1 MNSNRENSVPV
12 DPDTETKSALKHGH
26 DAASYQRRLRL
37 RVMAKLML
45 LCAFVVV
52 VYVAL
57 ASFGTEDDVGSEG
70 TALKVTLTDLEP
82 GMMKSLVWE
91 SRPVLVYRR
100 TVEEIAALD
109 VAAVDDRGGVVDHG
123 GRDGRSD
130 RSDRSDRSGLDGRL
144 RDPAS
149 KKSKQPEWARSAY
162 RSREPEWF
170 VAIALGTDLGC
181 SLNFVPASESNFQ
194 GERWTGGFVD
204 TCRKARYDLSGR
216 VFKDQYATRN
226 LVIPVYSID
235 GDELVLG
242 RP

>member
-1 MNSNRENSVPV
+1 M
-12 DPDTETKSALKHGH
+12 DPETEPKSALKHGH
-26 DAASYQRRLRL
+26 DTASYQRRLRL
-37 RVMAKLML
+37 RVIAKLML
-45 LCAFVVV
+45 LCAFVVII
-52 VYVAL
+52 YVAL
-57 ASFGTEDDVGSEG
+57 ASFGTEDDAGSEA

-100 TVEEIAALD
+100 TAEEIAALD
-109 VAAVDDRGGVVDHG
+109 VAAVDERGGHDDRVE
-123 GRDGRSD
+123 RDE
-130 RSDRSDRSGLDGRL
+130 RL
-144 RDPAS
+144 QDPAS

-181 SLNFVPASESNFQ
+181 SLNFLPASESSFQ

>member
-1 MNSNRENSVPV
+1 MNSNRENSAPV
-12 DPDTETKSALKHGH
+12 DPETETKSALKLGH
-26 DAASYQRRLRL
+26 DTASYHRRLRL
-37 RVMAKLML
+37 RVIVKMMM
-45 LCAFVVV
+45 LCAFVVT
-52 VYVAL
+52 VYVGL
-57 ASFGTEDDVGSEG
+57 ASFSTEDDVGSER
-70 TALKVTLTDLEP
+70 TTLKVTLTDLEP

-100 TVEEIAALD
+100 TAEEIDALD
-109 VAAVDDRGGVVDHG
+109 VAAVD
-123 GRDGRSD
+123 GRDD
-130 RSDRSDRSGLDGRL
+130 REDREDRRGHDERL
-144 RDPAS
+144 KDPVS

-162 RSREPEWF
+162 RAREPEWF

-181 SLNFVPASESNFQ
+181 SLNFAPASESNFQ
-194 GERWTGGFVD
+194 GERWAGGFVD

>member
-12 DPDTETKSALKHGH
+12 DPETETKSALKHGH
-26 DAASYQRRLRL
+26 DVATYQRRLRL
-37 RVMAKLML
+37 RVVAKLML
-45 LCAFVVV
+45 LSAFVVV
-52 VYVAL
+52 VYVGL
-57 ASFGTEDDVGSEG
+57 ASFGTEDDAGAEG
-70 TALKVTLTDLEP
+70 TTLKVTLTDLEP

-100 TVEEIAALD
+100 TAEETAVFD
-109 VAAVDDRGGVVDHG
+109 VAAAVDDRGGHDA
-123 GRDGRSD
+123 
-130 RSDRSDRSGLDGRL
+130 RL
-144 RDPAS
+144 QDPAS

-181 SLNFVPASESNFQ
+181 SLNFMPASETNFH
-194 GERWTGGFVD
+194 GARWTGGFVD

-235 GDELVLG
+235 GNELVLG